1 MKNIKILLLII
12 FISLIFNKSIA
23 ADLYFVDI
31 KQILN
36 KSKAG
41 KKAQDYLKKKFDEEN
56 EKLKKESISLK
67 KEESDLDLPLP
78 KGFSDLEYLTL
89 LDEYLDPLIEEV
101 KPDFIFYLS
110 GVDILETD
118 RLGTLGLTLNG
129 CKERDHKVLNLA
141 YSKGIPIQCSMGG
154 GYSKDIRVIVEAHA
168 NLFRIAQYLY
178 D

>member
-1 MKNIKILLLII
+1 MIRKGLIKKALII
-12 FISLIFNKSIA
+12 DLDVHQGNGTASIFQKDPSVFTFSVHGA
-23 ADLYFVDI
+23 ANYPF
-31 KQILN
+31 
-36 KSKAG
+36 
-41 KKAQDYLKKKFDEEN
+41 
-56 EKLKKESISLK
+56 K
-67 KEESDLDLPLP
+67 KEESDLDLPLS
-78 KGFSDLEYLTL
+78 KGCSDLEYLAL

-110 GVDILETD
+110 GVDILDTD